1 MATSSLVRRVRTPA
15 TPKKGR
21 LRPPGRRTGYAYIA
35 PFFVLFLAFSL
46 YPWLDTAWVSLHDVR
61 LTTYQDQTWIGLDN
75 YRNLLSNKFFW
86 NAFANT
92 VTIGIISTVPQLCM
106 ALGIAHLLNYRM
118 RGRTFFR
125 VAMLMPYATSLAA
138 ATVIFLELFNNDT
151 GIINWTLQS
160 LHLPAVDWQG
170 SKWPSQIAVSTIVT
184 WRWTGYNALIY
195 LAGMQSI
202 DTALYEAAAIDGASR
217 WGQFRHVTLPG
228 LRPTI
233 VFTIVVSTIGAAQ
246 LFGEPLL
253 YDPTGQPNGGGS
265 NQYQTLG
272 LLMYQQGWTND
283 RLGLVNW
290 FLHLVHLPAVDWQG
304 SKWPAQI
311 AVSTIVTWRWT
322 GYNALIYLAG
332 MQSIDSTLYEAAAV
346 DGAGRWRQFLHVT
359 LPGLRPT
366 ILFTI
371 VVSTIGATQ
380 LFGEPL
386 LYHSGKADGGTEGQ
400 YQTLGVLMYQQGWV
414 NDRLG
419 LASATAWTMFV
430 IIVIAV
436 AVNLLVA
443 RYRTRGGLR

>member
-1 MATSSLVRRVRTPA
+1 MQELPPA
-15 TPKKGR
+15 
-21 LRPPGRRTGYAYIA
+21 
-35 PFFVLFLAFSL
+35 
-46 YPWLDTAWVSLHDVR
+46 
-61 LTTYQDQTWIGLDN
+61 
-75 YRNLLSNKFFW
+75 
-86 NAFANT
+86 
-92 VTIGIISTVPQLCM
+92 
-106 ALGIAHLLNYRM
+106 
-118 RGRTFFR
+118 
-125 VAMLMPYATSLAA
+125 
-138 ATVIFLELFNNDT
+138 
-151 GIINWTLQS
+151 
-160 LHLPAVDWQG
+160 
-170 SKWPSQIAVSTIVT
+170 
-184 WRWTGYNALIY
+184 
-195 LAGMQSI
+195 AG
-202 DTALYEAAAIDGASR
+202 
-217 WGQFRHVTLPG
+217 
-228 LRPTI
+228 
-233 VFTIVVSTIGAAQ
+233 
-246 LFGEPLL
+246 
-253 YDPTGQPNGGGS
+253 
-265 NQYQTLG
+265 
-272 LLMYQQGWTND
+272 
-283 RLGLVNW
+283 
-290 FLHLVHLPAVDWQG
+290 AVDWQG

-443 RYRTRGGLR
+443 RYRTRGALR